1 MTGDKLGEQAKDLM
15 NTFNAQK
22 DADKE
27 KGKGD
32 KGGDPD
38 MSIGGA
44 MEFDESLKA
53 LLGDKELLLGSIVAS
68 HENHGAPQHRLLPPQ
83 PMLCCHAA
91 ARRA

>member
-27 KGKGD
+27 KGKGGD

-68 HENHGAPQHRLLPPQ
+68 HENHGAHHRLLPAP